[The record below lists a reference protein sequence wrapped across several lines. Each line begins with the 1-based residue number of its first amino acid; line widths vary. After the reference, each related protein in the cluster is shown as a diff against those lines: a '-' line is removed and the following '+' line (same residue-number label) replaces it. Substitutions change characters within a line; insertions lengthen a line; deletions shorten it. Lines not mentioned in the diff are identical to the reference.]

1 MHEILR
7 LRLADD
13 SWGPFVYGGVKTHG
27 DCGERS
33 DVAIRSLSNANA
45 LLRER
50 IAPAVRPVIPP
61 GRYGAPAG
69 ALQPHGLQGNGLPHQ
84 RARWFAMTGLG
95 VRWVWMGYRGSGGC
109 PAYVMTP
116 PGSCSFARQ
125 YRPNTP
131 DPNHT
136 PAGRGFSPFPAR

>member
-1 MHEILR
+1 M
-7 LRLADD
+7 
-13 SWGPFVYGGVKTHG
+13 
-27 DCGERS
+27 
-33 DVAIRSLSNANA
+33 AIRSLSNANA

-84 RARWFAMTGLG
+84 RARWFAMTGLE

-116 PGSCSFARQ
+116 PYGTGFDSASVSTH
-125 YRPNTP
+125 PP
-131 DPNHT
+131 
-136 PAGRGFSPFPAR
+136 PATHP